1 MASFFLI
8 TTLNLKCL
16 CTFVCTA
23 GRAGTRFQLHLTA
36 LHYMLDQDQR
46 AITAQIYDRRR
57 VDVQPSQQEEAGTS
71 QRRHTHTFGCFT
83 SATSVDR
90 KVTGSSRS
98 MLPKGTEDGE
108 LS

>member
-23 GRAGTRFQLHLTA
+23 GGAGTRFQLHLTA
-36 LHYMLDQDQR
+36 LHYMQDQDQR
-46 AITAQIYDRRR
+46 TITAQIYERRR
-57 VDVQPSQQEEAGTS
+57 ADVQPSQQEEEGS
-71 QRRHTHTFGCFT
+71 SERRRTHTFGCFT

-98 MLPKGTEDGE
+98 I
-108 LS
+108 